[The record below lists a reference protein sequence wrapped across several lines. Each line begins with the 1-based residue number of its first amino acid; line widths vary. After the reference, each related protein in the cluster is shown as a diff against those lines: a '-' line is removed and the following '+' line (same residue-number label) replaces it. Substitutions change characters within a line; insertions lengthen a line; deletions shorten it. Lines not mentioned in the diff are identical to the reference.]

1 MSFSKILVPFDGSSY
16 SMKAFKA
23 ALDIAK
29 NQNSEIHV
37 LTCLEK
43 ENLGAWYIDK
53 RINKQIIRDAKKY
66 AKSFLLKLEKLAEKD
81 NIKITIHI
89 QETKSISKE
98 IIGFADSKK
107 INIIIIGSQ
116 GQTGFNKM
124 ILGSVSN
131 KVSQLAKCP
140 VLIIK

>member
-1 MSFSKILVPFDGSSY
+1 MAFSKKLVPFDGSSY
-16 SMKAFKA
+16 SIKAFKK
-23 ALDIAK
+23 ALEIAK
-29 NQNSEIHV
+29 KHKSKIYV

-53 RINKQIIRDAKKY
+53 RINKQIIRDAKNF
-66 AKSFLLKLEKLAEKD
+66 AKSFLSKLEETAKNSD
-81 NIKITIHI
+81 VSISIHI
-89 QETKSISKE
+89 DETKSITKK
-98 IIGFADSKK
+98 IIDFSDSKK
-107 INIIIIGSQ
+107 INLVIIGSH
-116 GQTGFNKM
+116 GQTGFNRV